1 MSPVENDMIE
11 AAQMATVV
19 ELVLQVMLTVL
30 LMSILR
36 TRREG
41 SQR

>member
-1 MSPVENDMIE
+1 MME
-11 AAQMATVV
+11 ADQMATVV

-36 TRREG
+36 TRRDG